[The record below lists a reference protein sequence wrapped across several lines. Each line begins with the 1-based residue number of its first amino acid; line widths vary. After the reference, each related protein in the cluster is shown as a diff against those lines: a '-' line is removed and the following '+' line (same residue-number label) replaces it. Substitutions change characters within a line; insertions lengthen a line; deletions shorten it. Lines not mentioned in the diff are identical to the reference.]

1 VDEDQH
7 IKKLI
12 NGDQKSFEIVFK
24 AYYKRLYGYAL
35 KYIKDPIKADDMVQ
49 DCFYHLW
56 TKRDQINPDKSIKS
70 YLFTITKNKCLN
82 WIRANQIRL
91 YHNEVWK
98 YSKINEQLYQI
109 DFLENKEDSLFEMLY
124 QELLVEIEN
133 LPEKCQ
139 EVFKLS
145 RFENLKNK
153 EIAQELNITVKT
165 VEKHITRALKQLR
178 SSLVCFLI

>member
-1 VDEDQH
+1 LNEKLI

-12 NGDQKSFEIVFK
+12 SGDQKSFEIVFK
-24 AYYKRLYGYAL
+24 TYYKRLYNYAF
-35 KYIKDPIKADDMVQ
+35 KYLKDPIIADDMVQ

-56 TKRDQINPDKSIKS
+56 IKRCQINPDKPIRS

-82 WIRANQIRL
+82 WIRANKIRD
-91 YHNEVWK
+91 HHQEEWK
-98 YSKINEQLYQI
+98 YSKINEQLYQV
-109 DFLENKEDSLFEMLY
+109 DFLENEEDSLFEMLY
-124 QELLVEIEN
+124 QDLLVEIEN

-145 RFENLKNK
+145 RFDNLKNK

-165 VEKHITRALKQLR
+165 VEKHITRALKQLK
-178 SSLVCFLI
+178 STLVSFLI